1 MGGRDLVIKG
11 RFPRRRLVQ
20 VVAQNVTRYLIHGT
34 LRSWVR
40 NLGGTAPA
48 LGSMTLLLILSG
60 VVGLSGFA
68 MRNLA
73 ATEAQNASLLHVYLR
88 DDITDDQL
96 STLRAKLQGDK
107 RVSNVS
113 YTSKAQALAR
123 AQHRPGLPEIA
134 NATDSNPFPASLDVQ
149 VKQVSDVAA
158 IDGEVRNQA
167 GVDPAYPTSYDR
179 GAYQRIQEVLL
190 GVGIAGAAFLL
201 LLAFVAVTVTANS
214 IRAAIHARRD
224 EVTIMQL
231 VGAPRW
237 MVRGPFV
244 LEGALTGGLAGLAAG
259 LVTLGISLALIA
271 AGATTFAQVAPGVTV
286 QVAVIAG
293 VVVFVSGVLLG
304 SGSSLFSLRRHL
316 EV

>member
-1 MGGRDLVIKG
+1 MVIKG

-20 VVAQNVTRYLIHGT
+20 VVARNATRYLLHGT
-34 LRSWVR
+34 VRSWLR

-48 LGSMTLLLILSG
+48 LGSMTLLLLLSG
-60 VVGLSGFA
+60 LVGLTGFA

-73 ATEAQNASLLHVYLR
+73 ASEAHDASLLHVYLR
-88 DDITDDQL
+88 DDASTDQV
-96 STLRAKLQGDK
+96 SALRSMLESDR
-107 RVSNVS
+107 RVSSVA
-113 YTSKAQALAR
+113 YTSKEQALAR

-134 NATDSNPFPASLDVQ
+134 DATDSNPFPASLDVQ
-149 VKQVSDVAA
+149 VRQVSDVAA
-158 IDGEVRNQA
+158 IDGEVRNQP

-190 GVGIAGAAFLL
+190 GVAIAGAAFLL
-201 LLAFVAVTVTANS
+201 LLGFVAVTVTANS

-237 MVRGPFV
+237 MVRGPFL
-244 LEGALTGGLAGLAAG
+244 LEGALTGGVAGAAAG
-259 LVTLGISLALIA
+259 VATLAISLALIA
-271 AGATTFAQVAPGVTV
+271 AGASSFAQVAPGVTV
-286 QVAVIAG
+286 QVALVAG
-293 VVVFVSGVLLG
+293 LLVFVSGVLLG

-316 EV
+316 ET